1 LDSNLLKRWSFDLW
15 YIETLGTRYKIVKSS
30 ESTYFADNFV
40 WYGNVFDLAS
50 DKELGTINFVVSNWW
65 YVIEA
70 TIRFD
75 GWDTYK
81 ILPIQWTSAYYL
93 LQVL

>member
-1 LDSNLLKRWSFDLW
+1 LLKKWSFNLW
-15 YIETLGTRYKIVKSS
+15 YIETFGTRYKIVKSS
-30 ESTYFADNFV
+30 ESAYFSDNFV
-40 WYGNVFDLAS
+40 WYGNVFDLAN
-50 DKELGTINFVVSNWW
+50 DKELGTINFVVSNWG
-65 YVIEA
+65 YIIEA